1 MTPSRRKWLVFA
13 AKFALTIVLLAF
25 LLRHEGSGAGLLA
38 RMTSVAPVVV
48 IAVVVLMLCQAGLN
62 AVRWQLITRLVGR
75 ELRLGL
81 ALRYVLIG
89 LFFNQTLPSTLG
101 GDVVRWWYAHR
112 EGIPALS
119 AFNGLLLDRLIGML
133 MLALVTMAM
142 VPVVGGE
149 LSRFAPPSFLLAM
162 LVAMGVG
169 FLSMLLVDRL
179 PPAFT
184 RWRVLQVGVR
194 LAADARSV
202 FLHKGSTPWLLLL
215 SFVAQVFLVVAVYL
229 LAGAL
234 GLTIS
239 FAVCLCVVPA
249 ALLFAALPV
258 SIGGWGVRE
267 SAFVLGFGLFGV
279 GATDAFALSVLF
291 GVASLL
297 AGLPGGLL
305 WWFNRRQ
312 DDTPAPNDVSLE
324 AVLESET
331 RPGK

>member
-13 AKFALTIVLLAF
+13 AKFVLTLVLLAF

-38 RMTSVAPVVV
+38 RLGTVAPAVFM
-48 IAVVVLMLCQAGLN
+48 AVVLLMLCQAGLN

-75 ELRLGL
+75 ELPTAL

-133 MLALVTMAM
+133 MLALVTIAM
-142 VPVVGGE
+142 IPVVGGE
-149 LSRFAPPSFLLAM
+149 VARVVPPSLLLGA
-162 LVAMGVG
+162 LAAMGAGV
-169 FLSMLLVDRL
+169 LAMLLVDRL
-179 PPAFT
+179 PAGVT
-184 RWRVLQVGVR
+184 RWRVLRPGVR

-202 FLHKGSTPWLLLL
+202 LLSRSSTPWLLLL
-215 SFVAQVFLVVAVYL
+215 SFVAQVFLVVAVHL

-234 GLTIS
+234 GLAIS

-258 SIGGWGVRE
+258 SVGGWGVRE
-267 SAFVLGFGLFGV
+267 SAFVVGFNLFGV
-279 GATDAFALSVLF
+279 NATDAFALSVLF

-297 AGLPGGLL
+297 AGLPGGLM

-312 DDTPAPNDVSLE
+312 NEAPAPSEASLNASLE
-324 AVLESET
+324 AET
-331 RPGK
+331 KGRT